1 MVISNKWGKYDVT
14 NLQTASPSQKSQKT
28 GWVRPMRRVPVGG
41 STTTYTT
48 PPSAAIPMKWQFE
61 NGTNGSN
68 SWADFLPA
76 DSAKVEAAFKSRQ
89 STLTITNTYGTYVEF
104 ELVVREY
111 QCVTHF
117 HWCLNFS
124 RALKN
129 LKTTRIRIR
138 NSRTPT
144 HTPGTY

>member
-14 NLQTASPSQKSQKT
+14 NLQGAIPSQKSQKT

-41 STTTYTT
+41 TTTTT
-48 PPSAAIPMKWQFE
+48 TTTTAPPPPVLMKWQFE

-89 STLTITNTYGTYVEF
+89 STLTITNTYGTYVVFLF
-104 ELVVREY
+104 ESIL
-111 QCVTHF
+111 
-117 HWCLNFS
+117 L
-124 RALKN
+124 
-129 LKTTRIRIR
+129 
-138 NSRTPT
+138 
-144 HTPGTY
+144 